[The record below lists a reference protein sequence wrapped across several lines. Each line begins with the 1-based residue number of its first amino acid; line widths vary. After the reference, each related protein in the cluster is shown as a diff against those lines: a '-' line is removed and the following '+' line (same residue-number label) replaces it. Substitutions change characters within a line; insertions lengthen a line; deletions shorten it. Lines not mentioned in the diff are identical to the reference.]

1 MAGQPK
7 VSPPPPVAAQDPSP
21 LTVPASAWWER
32 SDRIW
37 SRVMS
42 TYHLVTE
49 DELWLVLLE
58 AAEDD
63 PPHPLP

>member
-7 VSPPPPVAAQDPSP
+7 VLDPLEVAAQDPEP
-21 LTVPASAWWER
+21 VTVPASAWWER

-58 AAEDD
+58 AARDD
-63 PPHPLP
+63 RS

>member
-7 VSPPPPVAAQDPSP
+7 VYPPPPVAAQDPD
-21 LTVPASAWWER
+21 VAEAYFWIAR

-58 AAEDD
+58 AAKDD
-63 PPHPLP
+63 PPDQVP